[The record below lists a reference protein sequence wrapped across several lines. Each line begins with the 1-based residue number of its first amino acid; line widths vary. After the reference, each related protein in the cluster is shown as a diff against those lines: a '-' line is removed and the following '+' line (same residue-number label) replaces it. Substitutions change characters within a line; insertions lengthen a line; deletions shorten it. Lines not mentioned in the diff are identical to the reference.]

1 MKKHMERGD
10 IIVPRI
16 GSAGWHAVKILAI
29 DTWPGGEETF
39 HCLSYAA
46 TPERPTSETVDALD
60 IALYHAPIDGRDFRA
75 NWEVLCSPGIVEG
88 ELVGFHEYLRL
99 TDFPRYASVTG
110 VDVDAIIQQALSHY
124 REACALGDREQ
135 RLEAIAEYDQA
146 IELFPPFFEAIDNR
160 AFTLMELGRIEEAL
174 RGFENSLRVN
184 PDGHAAFFSRGECL
198 LKLGRFDDA
207 EAAFRAGAL
216 RFPEH
221 RADYERFEELTQ
233 MKRRAAPRG

>member
-1 MKKHMERGD
+1 MKKQMEPGD
-10 IIVPRI
+10 IIVPRN
-16 GSAGWHAVKILAI
+16 GDDGWRAVKILAI

-39 HCLSYAA
+39 HCLSYER
-46 TPERPTSETVDALD
+46 TPERPALETVAALEV
-60 IALYHAPIDGRDFRA
+60 ALYHAPIDGHGFRKD
-75 NWEVLCSPGIVEG
+75 WEILCSPGVAEAD
-88 ELVGFHEYLRL
+88 LVGFHEYLKL

-110 VDVDAIIQQALSHY
+110 IDVDALVQQALSHY
-124 REACALGDREQ
+124 RTACALGDQEQ
-135 RLEAIAEYDQA
+135 RLEAIAEYDLA

-174 RGFENSLRVN
+174 AGFEASLRVN

-198 LKLGRFDDA
+198 LKLGRFDEA
-207 EAAFRAGAL
+207 ETAFRAGAL

-221 RADYERFEELTQ
+221 RTDYKRFEELAQ